1 MLTLLTNSVKLKL
14 WVSTHQSRVLTNFD
28 PKQDEVKEGVNAMDL
43 SERKLKIL
51 QAIVGDF
58 IRSAEPIGSRT
69 LSKKYD
75 MGISPATIRNEMS
88 DLEEMGFL
96 THPHTSAGRVPSD
109 KAYRL
114 YVNNLMQKYEISEE
128 EKQIIAEKL
137 TKNVT
142 ELERTIKHAASLL
155 SELTNLTSFAITP
168 NQESNKLRHINFLP
182 GDESTVGLMI
192 VTESGKV
199 TNTAIKMKSP
209 YTEENLTLL
218 SKVMTYNYK
227 GRTLSDILTLDIIR
241 SFESDLE
248 AMSRLVETIRP
259 NFISTLENMLDVELY
274 LDGLTNIFTIPEYN
288 DIEKAKVFLDMIN
301 KKKHLTDV
309 LINREN
315 GVIIT
320 IGNENKEDL
329 MRDCSLITATYHVNG
344 RLVGKLGVIGPTRMK
359 YDEVTSII
367 EYITD
372 NISQTFKITGGDED
386 DE

>member
-1 MLTLLTNSVKLKL
+1 
-14 WVSTHQSRVLTNFD
+14 
-28 PKQDEVKEGVNAMDL
+28 MDL
-43 SERKLKIL
+43 SERKLRIL

-69 LSKKYD
+69 LSKKLD

-114 YVNNLMQKYEISEE
+114 YVNNLMQKYELPEDEKRVISE
-128 EKQIIAEKL
+128 KI

-142 ELERTIKHAASLL
+142 ELEKTIQRAASLL

-168 NQESNKLRHINFLP
+168 NQEANQLKYINFVP
-182 GDESTVGLMI
+182 VDDSTVILMI

-199 TNTAIKMKSP
+199 SNTAVKMKVP
-209 YTEENLTLL
+209 YTEEDLTLL

-227 GRTLSDILTLDIIR
+227 GKMLSEILKLDIIKN
-241 SFESDLE
+241 FETDLE
-248 AMSRLVETIRP
+248 AMNRLVETIRP
-259 NFISTLENMLDVELY
+259 NFISTLEDMLNVELFM
-274 LDGLTNIFTIPEYN
+274 DGLTNIFSIPEYN
-288 DIEKAKVFLDMIN
+288 DIEKAKVFLEMIN
-301 KKKHLTDV
+301 KKKHFTDV
-309 LINREN
+309 LLNREN

-320 IGNENKEDL
+320 IGNENPEDA
-329 MRDCSLITATYHVNG
+329 MRDCSLITATYHING
-344 RLVGKLGVIGPTRMK
+344 KLVGKLGVIGPTRMK

-367 EYITD
+367 EYITE
-372 NISQTFKITGGDED
+372 NINQTFKLTGGDED